1 MSHRRSASL
10 YNRDELTKDYQE
22 PDNRFPHFCTMDI
35 FCLGLNHT
43 TAPVAIRERV
53 AFSETESESCVRTLL
68 TRLKGRESGALK
80 EALIL
85 STCNRMEIYGVA
97 EDCTRVLPLLT
108 DFLSETKGV
117 TTRELEPYLYTFT
130 GEQAVLHAYRVVSGI
145 DSMVLG
151 ETQIAGQTKK
161 AVQHSRKAG
170 GLGLYLNHLFETA
183 FSTAKLV
190 RSHTTIGRNSV
201 SLASAAVRL
210 AERLFGDLSQR
221 RILYIGAGEMIEL
234 CAAHFGARNPKE
246 ITVANRSLNRGQALA
261 ARYKGTAIRLQDLPD
276 VISHYDIIVSCT
288 ASALPIL
295 GLGMLARAI
304 KERNREPICIIDL
317 AVPRDVEPEVRDLAD
332 VFVYTIDDLG
342 NIVQAGKES
351 RTGAVKKAE
360 ELVALR
366 LEEFLRWQK
375 TRRAVGSILTLRE
388 RAKALGDAEYRLARK
403 ALDAG
408 VDPDTV
414 LKRLTRNLTR
424 KFAHDP
430 TVFLKTCADKTA
442 TGEANAVADF
452 FRPHRN

>member
-22 PDNRFPHFCTMDI
+22 LDNRFPHFCTMDI
-35 FCLGLNHT
+35 ICLGLNHT

-53 AFSETESESCVRTLL
+53 AFSETESESCVKTLL

-117 TTRELEPYLYTFT
+117 TARELEPFLYTFT
-130 GEQAVLHAYRVVSGI
+130 GKQAILHAYRVVSGI

-161 AVQHSRKAG
+161 AVQQSRKAG

-234 CAAHFGARNPKE
+234 CAAHFGARSPKE
-246 ITVANRSLNRGQALA
+246 ITVANRSLDRGQALA
-261 ARYKGTAIRLQDLPD
+261 ARYKGSAIRLQDLPD

-295 GLGMLARAI
+295 GLGMLARAV

-317 AVPRDVEPEVRDLAD
+317 AVPRDVEPEVRDLPD

-351 RTGAVKKAE
+351 RTNALKKAE
-360 ELVALR
+360 EIVATR
-366 LEEFLRWQK
+366 LEDFLRWQK
-375 TRRAVGSILTLRE
+375 TRRAVGSVLTLRE

>member
-295 GLGMLARAI
+295 
-304 KERNREPICIIDL
+304 
-317 AVPRDVEPEVRDLAD
+317 
-332 VFVYTIDDLG
+332 
-342 NIVQAGKES
+342 
-351 RTGAVKKAE
+351 
-360 ELVALR
+360 VALR

-375 TRRAVGSILTLRE
+375 TRRAVGSVLTLRE

-442 TGEANAVADF
+442 TGEATAVADF